1 MGIPTAKL
9 PIGEYMT
16 MQSRSVLAVNHVVEI
31 MLKWLETGD
40 WGEAFLSV
48 IPKRKEA
55 KLRAKKDAGEKKGG
69 KESEDE
75 DDDRRDSM
83 EVDDGK
89 LDEDDGA
96 E

>member
-1 MGIPTAKL
+1 
-9 PIGEYMT
+9 MT

-55 KLRAKKDAGEKKGG
+55 KLREKEPGQENRLEDK
-69 KESEDE
+69 SEDE
-75 DDDRRDSM
+75 EDERG
-83 EVDDGK
+83 E
-89 LDEDDGA
+89 LIEEDDGVA
-96 E
+96 

>member
-1 MGIPTAKL
+1 
-9 PIGEYMT
+9 MT

-55 KLRAKKDAGEKKGG
+55 KLRVKKEGG
-69 KESEDE
+69 QNNGGNEESEDGE
-75 DDDRRDSM
+75 DDSGDKI
-83 EVDDGK
+83 E
-89 LDEDDGA
+89 EDDVKMEETTA
-96 E
+96 VNDA